1 MGGHIY
7 ICESSRVFKKAG
19 RAWGRKIGGGKKEKK
34 WSHEG
39 TRIER
44 GWFLAGF
51 VLFLRAAL
59 AISES
64 TGDLGIN
71 WGFG

>member
-1 MGGHIY
+1 LG
-7 ICESSRVFKKAG
+7 KKDRG
-19 RAWGRKIGGGKKEKK
+19 RKKEKK

-51 VLFLRAAL
+51 VLFFRAAL
-59 AISES
+59 AF
-64 TGDLGIN
+64 GIN
-71 WGFG
+71 WGFGNQLGFWLTKI